1 MQCVMSTGY
10 DVSLSQHSEISVAT
24 PRKPALGKKRSVCA
38 RTKSSPAEH
47 EDRIA
52 LSPACCGI
60 AVAMVRNPQ
69 LLQILVPHS
78 ILILTV

>member
-1 MQCVMSTGY
+1 MSNYRVCCLTRNISRL
-10 DVSLSQHSEISVAT
+10 VSST
-24 PRKPALGKKRSVCA
+24 PRKPAWGKKQSVRA

-60 AVAMVRNPQ
+60 AVAMVRNSQ
-69 LLQILVPHS
+69 LLQILVPCN